1 MRFTALIDNLIQN
14 MESDNISVG
23 IYLDLQKAFD
33 TVNHKIL
40 LAQMNNYGI
49 RGNVYNWFSSYL
61 TNRKQYTAI
70 GHNQS
75 KLGNIVN
82 LYSPY

>member
-1 MRFTALIDNLIQN
+1 MTKNNILYRYQFGFRKNFSTTLALIEVIDNLIQN

-40 LAQMNNYGI
+40 LAKMTYVLMLLFANNI
-49 RGNVYNWFSSYL
+49 SMRLIFS
-61 TNRKQYTAI
+61 
-70 GHNQS
+70 
-75 KLGNIVN
+75 
-82 LYSPY
+82 